1 MIDDEHE
8 DVNFL
13 WDYYFIYVFHCGG
26 AGGLVILPDEYK
38 LTILKVGG
46 ECVYNTNPP
55 PATKS
60 KTDLVLLTIKRA

>member
-1 MIDDEHE
+1 M
-8 DVNFL
+8 VAL
-13 WDYYFIYVFHCGG
+13 S
-26 AGGLVILPDEYK
+26 DEYK